1 MIDID
6 EIEGG
11 TRRLLEDFEKHF
23 GEDRKLVPVTLGQL
37 EYTLRR
43 QLELIAELRAAREVV
58 QAVEK
63 MFDGAQHYGAALTV
77 GRDYFRP
84 LERAIE
90 EYDAA
95 IDRP

>member
-37 EYTLRR
+37 EYTFQT
-43 QLELIAELRAAREVV
+43 QLELIAELRAARGVV
-58 QAVEK
+58 EAVGE
-63 MFDGAQHYGAALTV
+63 MFKGAQHYGTVLTV

-84 LERAIE
+84 LEEAIE
-90 EYDAA
+90 EWRAK
-95 IDRP
+95 R